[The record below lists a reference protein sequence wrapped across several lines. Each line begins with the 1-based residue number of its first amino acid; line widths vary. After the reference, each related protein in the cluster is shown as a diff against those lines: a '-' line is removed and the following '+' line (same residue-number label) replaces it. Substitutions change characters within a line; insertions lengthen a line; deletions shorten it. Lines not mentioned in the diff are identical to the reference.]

1 MKVIRLFL
9 LLVLLTSGVVF
20 AQEYQTPQE
29 LADENGAFADVDG
42 VSIYYE
48 TMGEATNPVV
58 VLIHGFGG
66 STFTWRDTMP
76 ALAEANYYA
85 VALDLP
91 PFGLSDKNPDLNFS
105 RSWMAD
111 MVAGLMDTLAIEK
124 ATIVG
129 HSMGGGV
136 TAQFAVR
143 HSAKVEK
150 LVFVAGGIF
159 EALEQVTESAQE
171 SETTSPFAL
180 LNSIDPKSPAAP
192 ILLRSLITKDFFV
205 NTIKSAYFD
214 DSIVTEE
221 VADGYAKILQIEE
234 APVGFLAYLQAEETS
249 PITLDDF
256 ITANT
261 FPTLLLWGEEDTWV
275 TLRLGELMNEKIAGS
290 QLVVYPNIGHLPM
303 EETVEDFNTDLIAFL
318 QAS

>member
-1 MKVIRLFL
+1 
-9 LLVLLTSGVVF
+9 
-20 AQEYQTPQE
+20 
-29 LADENGAFADVDG
+29 

-48 TMGEATNPVV
+48 TMGEATNSVV
-58 VLIHGFGG
+58 MLIHGFGG

-76 ALAEANYYA
+76 ALADAGFYA
-85 VALDLP
+85 IALDLP

-111 MVAGLMDTLAIEK
+111 MVSGLMDELGIAK

-143 HSAKVEK
+143 HPEKVEK

-159 EALEQVTESAQE
+159 EALEQVDASAE
-171 SETTSPFAL
+171 ETDNTSPFAL
-180 LNSIDPKSPAAP
+180 LNTIDPKSPAAP

-234 APVGFLAYLQAEETS
+234 APVGFLAYLQAEETN

-256 ITANT
+256 VQANA
-261 FPTLLLWGEEDTWV
+261 FPTLLLWGQEDTWV
-275 TLRLGELMNEKIAGS
+275 TLKLGELMYAKLDGA
-290 QLVVYPNIGHLPM
+290 QLITYANIGHLPM
-303 EETVEDFNTDLIAFL
+303 EETAEAFNADLIAFL

>member
-1 MKVIRLFL
+1 MKVIRIVL
-9 LLVLLTSGVVF
+9 LLLLLTSGVVL

-29 LADENGAFADVDG
+29 LANENGAFADVDG

-48 TMGEATNPVV
+48 TMGEATNSVV
-58 VLIHGFGG
+58 MLIHGFGG

-76 ALAEANYYA
+76 ALADAGFYA
-85 VALDLP
+85 IALDLP

-111 MVAGLMDTLAIEK
+111 MVSGLMDELGIAK

-143 HSAKVEK
+143 HPEKVEK

-159 EALEQVTESAQE
+159 EALEQVDASAE
-171 SETTSPFAL
+171 ETDNTSPFAL
-180 LNSIDPKSPAAP
+180 LNTIDPKSPAAP

-221 VADGYAKILQIEE
+221 VADGYAKIFANRRSTCGILGIFASRRNQPHH
-234 APVGFLAYLQAEETS
+234 ARRFCTSQYL
-249 PITLDDF
+249 
-256 ITANT
+256 
-261 FPTLLLWGEEDTWV
+261 
-275 TLRLGELMNEKIAGS
+275 
-290 QLVVYPNIGHLPM
+290 PNIALVGTRRHMGH
-303 EETVEDFNTDLIAFL
+303 TKIG
-318 QAS
+318 